1 MLNNYHTGIYMYRN
15 AGCCILCT
23 NEMAHFKLFFLMKLV
38 ELLLLLDYLVS
49 WVLAMLQN
57 MKYIL
62 YVSRNC
68 SCVQNRML
76 NQSSK

>member
-1 MLNNYHTGIYMYRN
+1 
-15 AGCCILCT
+15 
-23 NEMAHFKLFFLMKLV
+23 MKLV